1 MFAVQ
6 RRTAPPAEGQAP
18 GTVVDANPMTP
29 GLAGGPQTTT
39 PEQQSAVIRPW
50 CGIWVPYVMVV
61 VGLTKMSVMPPD
73 VGPYLTVA
81 TGERLPQVPA
91 YFTVE
96 SLSGSFSGGVSACV
110 DGGVV
115 RTWYLDGAV
124 EGRPQYTDG
133 SSRRFRWNSSLFNR
147 SVMAGHPSQLDTHG
161 IYIT

>member
-1 MFAVQ
+1 MVKGLSMNVEAVL
-6 RRTAPPAEGQAP
+6 RAADAWTARVQAVLRNLAATPPEL
-18 GTVVDANPMTP
+18 DSNNHSS
-29 GLAGGPQTTT
+29 L
-39 PEQQSAVIRPW
+39 
-50 CGIWVPYVMVV
+50 
-61 VGLTKMSVMPPD
+61 
-73 VGPYLTVA
+73 VA

-147 SVMAGHPSQLDTHG
+147 SVMAGHPSRLDTHG